1 MSYHKNIRTRI
12 FIFLAAL
19 KNRLGILLML
29 GILAVLVIPGR
40 ACAANLTVNRTE
52 ISRGDTLVFSYD
64 LSDLAES
71 YDHAELRLE
80 AWAGRNFFAYDPIPL
95 QTVQGTCTFSNTDRG
110 NWLYSYIVLLDSDG
124 M

>member
-1 MSYHKNIRTRI
+1 MSYRKNIRTRI

-40 ACAANLTVNRTE
+40 ACAASLTVNRTE
-52 ISRGDTLVFSYD
+52 INRGDTLVFSYD

-80 AWAGRNFFAYDPIPL
+80 AWAGRNF
-95 QTVQGTCTFSNTDRG
+95 S
-110 NWLYSYIVLLDSDG
+110 IVRHPVSGGYFLCQSAWDSG
-124 M
+124 SE